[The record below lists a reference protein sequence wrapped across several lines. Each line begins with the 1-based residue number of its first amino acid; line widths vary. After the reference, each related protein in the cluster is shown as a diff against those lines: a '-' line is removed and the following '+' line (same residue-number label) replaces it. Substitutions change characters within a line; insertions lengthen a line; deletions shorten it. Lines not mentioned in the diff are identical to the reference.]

1 MIKKELAHV
10 RRLAPGSKRSQSSQD
25 LHVSSPCCGKLG
37 LARWLIRLGKEDP
50 GPVADHALP
59 RAGSVAGRAEIDC
72 PAVQVML
79 PGGVQQSHNRVP
91 PAGGSRAKGLAM
103 ELFDGL
109 RGRLVQP
116 ARFLVRMMV
125 AQVGADD
132 DQSPIAV
139 PERFQDLVHRL
150 GIGPANQEW
159 NDGEGAEHDL
169 EEGKLDLERMVAIVC
184 LIVEVH
190 LGESKRLLDRGAVDR
205 DASQR
210 GQELLVAGGRQAA
223 DSWRMA
229 GTQQDNSLDLF

>member
-1 MIKKELAHV
+1 M
-10 RRLAPGSKRSQSSQD
+10 GSAWR
-25 LHVSSPCCGKLG
+25 
-37 LARWLIRLGKEDP
+37 LIRLGEEDP
-50 GPVADHALP
+50 GSVADHALP
-59 RAGSVAGRAEIDC
+59 RSGSVAGGAEIDG

-79 PGGVQQSHNRVP
+79 PGGVQQSDDRVP

-116 ARFLVRMMV
+116 ARFLVRMLV

-139 PERFQDLVHRL
+139 PERFQDLGHRL
-150 GIGPANQEW
+150 GIGPADQEW
-159 NDGEGAEHDL
+159 NDGEGAEHYL

-184 LIVEVH
+184 LIVEMH
-190 LGESKRLLDRGAVDR
+190 LGESKRLLNRGTIHW

-210 GQELLVAGGRQAA
+210 G
-223 DSWRMA
+223 
-229 GTQQDNSLDLF
+229 